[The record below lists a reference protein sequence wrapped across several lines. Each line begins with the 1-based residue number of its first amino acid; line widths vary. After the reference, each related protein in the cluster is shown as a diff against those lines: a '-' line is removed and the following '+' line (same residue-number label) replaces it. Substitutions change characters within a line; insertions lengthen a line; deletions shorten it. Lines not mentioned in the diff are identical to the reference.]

1 VSTTRMG
8 EGGGAIVAAVEP
20 ASERGPRPA
29 LRGAAWTNVMWAL
42 AAVYLAVILITSVSD
57 ALSPG
62 VVSVLALTSLTA
74 AAVVHGLTLYRARDV
89 VVFYVLTFLV
99 SNFFENLS
107 IITGFP
113 FGHYQ
118 YTLELGPRLF
128 HVPLVIGPFYVAAG
142 YMSWVL
148 ALALLRVWNKRLR
161 GWTTVLVPLIAGVL
175 MVAWDVCIDPSDST
189 IHGQWTRE
197 HGGGYFGVPLVNYA
211 GWFLTVM
218 VFYLVFAAYLRV
230 GKRSGEHSGAA
241 RAAGREQAPAL
252 PKAFWYQAAVLYFGM
267 GLARPLLA
275 LTTKNEQVR
284 DNAGHLWATADI
296 YQSLTLVTVFTMWT
310 FALLAAVTIA
320 REDRGD
326 L

>member
-1 VSTTRMG
+1 MG
-8 EGGGAIVAAVEP
+8 EEGGVILAAVRP
-20 ASERGPRPA
+20 AAERGPRPA

-42 AAVYLAVILITSVSD
+42 AAVYLAVIVITTLSG

-62 VVSVLALTSLTA
+62 VVSALALTSLTA
-74 AAVVHGLTLYRARDV
+74 AAVVHGLTLYRVRDV

-99 SNFFENLS
+99 SNLFENLS

-113 FGHYQ
+113 FGHYH
-118 YTLELGPRLF
+118 YTAELGPKLL
-128 HVPLVIGPFYVAAG
+128 HVPLAIGPFYVAAG

-189 IHGQWTRE
+189 IHKQWIWE

-218 VFYLVFAAYLRV
+218 VFFLVFAAYLRV
-230 GKRSGEHSGAA
+230 SKRSGAHAGAA
-241 RAAGREQAPAL
+241 RAADREQAPPL
-252 PKAFWYQAAVLYFGM
+252 PKAFWYQAALLYFGM

-275 LTTKNEQVR
+275 LTTENKQVT
-284 DNAGHLWATADI
+284 DAAGHIWATADI

-320 REDRGD
+320 RENRDD

>member
-1 VSTTRMG
+1 
-8 EGGGAIVAAVEP
+8 
-20 ASERGPRPA
+20 
-29 LRGAAWTNVMWAL
+29 MWAL
-42 AAVYLAVILITSVSD
+42 AAVYLAVIVVTNVSD

-74 AAVVHGLTLYRARDV
+74 AAVVHGLTLYRVRDV

-113 FGHYQ
+113 FGHYH
-118 YTLELGPRLF
+118 YTAELGPKLL
-128 HVPLVIGPFYVAAG
+128 HVPLAIGPFYVAAG

-175 MVAWDVCIDPSDST
+175 MVAWDVCQEPEAAT
-189 IHGQWTRE
+189 IHKEWIRE
-197 HGGGYFGVPLVNYA
+197 HGGGYFGVPLVNFA

-218 VFYLVFAAYLRV
+218 VFFLIFAAYLRLSQ
-230 GKRSGEHSGAA
+230 GSGEDAGAA
-241 RAAGREQAPAL
+241 LGAGREQAPPL
-252 PKAFWYQAAVLYFGM
+252 PKAFWYQAVLVYFTM

-275 LTTKNEQVR
+275 LTPENKQVT
-284 DNAGHLWATADI
+284 DAAGHIWATADI
-296 YQSLTLVTVFTMWT
+296 YQSLTLVTVFTMWA

-320 REDRGD
+320 RESRGD